1 MNSSLDTNGVIPTK
15 AIAELAFEREAH
27 AGTRARLKLLESKLL
42 HFVPQDMISL
52 LNKGSPFNI
61 SLGDQVEKKMAVMFT
76 DMRDF
81 TTLSE
86 NMTSQQTFNLLNS
99 YLSMMNPIISAHHGI
114 IDKYMGDAIM
124 VMFPTSSEDA
134 LSTALSLLDR
144 LKEYN
149 AGRLRAGYRP
159 IQIGIGINTGLL
171 MLGIIGGGNRMEGT
185 VVGRTVN
192 LASRLESFTKIY
204 GTHLLIS
211 EHTYCSL
218 ADPHRYS
225 IRYMGRVKISEKT
238 PAESIYEVF
247 DYDAPHIKE
256 LKIKFRKKFEE
267 AVVYYCSREIAMAL
281 PIFEEIVRENSGD
294 NPAKMYLNYCNDYL
308 KTGSYVGAEE
318 SVVKTDYCDEY
329 STGFAELDHQHQALL
344 TNLWKLHKAVMAGS
358 EWKTIS
364 TTVDTLEEHIQ
375 THFEFEE
382 DLMRNHFYPFASDHI
397 AHHNAYIKNF
407 LEIKNDLKAN
417 IENRLYLGLRIH
429 LFLISRLMNH
439 LVYDGRHLGRFLN
452 ECGVPKA
459 YLRP

>member
-1 MNSSLDTNGVIPTK
+1 MPGTSDQQGIPTD
-15 AIAELAFEREAH
+15 AATELTFEREAH
-27 AGTRARLKLLESKLL
+27 AGTRARLKLLEKKLL

-61 SLGDQVEKKMAVMFT
+61 SLGDQVEKKMTVMFT

-134 LSTALSLLDR
+134 LATALSLLDR

-192 LASRLESFTKIY
+192 LAARLESFNKIY
-204 GTHLLIS
+204 GTHLLLS
-211 EHTYCSL
+211 EHTFCSL
-218 ADPHRYS
+218 ADPQRYS
-225 IRYMGRVKISEKT
+225 IRHAGRVKISERT

-247 DYDAPHIKE
+247 DYDAPHTKE
-256 LKIKFRKKFEE
+256 LKKTSRKRFEE
-267 AVVYYCSREIAMAL
+267 AVVYYYSCEIAKAL
-281 PIFEEIVRENSGD
+281 PIFEGIVRENPDD
-294 NPAKMYLNYCNDYL
+294 NPARMYLKYCNDYL
-308 KTGSYVGAEE
+308 ETGNHVGAEE
-318 SVVKTDYCDEY
+318 PVVKTDCGDGYN
-329 STGFAELDHQHQALL
+329 TGFTEIDRQHQELL
-344 TNLWKLHKAVMAGS
+344 ANLWKLHEAVMAGS
-358 EWKTIS
+358 EWETIS
-364 TTVDTLEEHIQ
+364 PTADALEKHLQ

-397 AHHNAYIKNF
+397 AHHNSYMKSF
-407 LEIKNDLKAN
+407 LELKNDLKAN
-417 IENRLYLGLRIH
+417 IESRLYLGLRVH

-452 ECGVPKA
+452 ECGVPEA
-459 YLRP
+459 DLRP

>member
-1 MNSSLDTNGVIPTK
+1 MNSSFDINQDTPTD
-15 AIAELAFEREAH
+15 AVAELAFEREAH

-114 IDKYMGDAIM
+114 IDKYIGDAIM

-134 LSTALSLLDR
+134 LSTALSMLAR

-159 IQIGIGINTGLL
+159 IQIGVGINTGLL

-218 ADPHRYS
+218 ADPQHYS
-225 IRYMGRVKISEKT
+225 IRYLGRVKISEKT
-238 PAESIYEVF
+238 PPESIYEVF
-247 DYDAPHIKE
+247 DYEAPHIKE
-256 LKIKFRKKFEE
+256 LKLKSRKKFEE
-267 AVVYYCSREIAMAL
+267 AIVYYHSREVAKAH
-281 PIFEEIVRENSGD
+281 PILEGIVQENPD
-294 NPAKMYLNYCNDYL
+294 DDPAKIYLKRCNDYL
-308 KTGSYVGAEE
+308 NTGKYVGVEE
-318 SVVKTDYCDEY
+318 SIAETACGDEY
-329 STGFAELDHQHQALL
+329 QTGFAEIDHQHQELL
-344 TNLWKLHKAVMAGS
+344 ANIRELYEAVMAESDWGA
-358 EWKTIS
+358 IS
-364 TTVDTLEEHIQ
+364 AAADSLGKHIQ
-375 THFEFEE
+375 GHFEFEE
-382 DLMRNHFYPFASDHI
+382 DLMRNHFYPFTSDHV
-397 AHHNAYIKNF
+397 AHHNAYKNYF
-407 LEIKNDLKAN
+407 LELKNDIEAR
-417 IENRLYLGLRIH
+417 IENRQYLGMRIH

-439 LVYDGRHLGRFLN
+439 LAYDDRHLGRFLN
-452 ECGVPKA
+452 ECGVLEPD
-459 YLRP
+459 LQP